1 MSDDYLMKSKK
12 KKLFMHKKSNYLCI
26 YDCLFFDT
34 MFLRYLSEL
43 LKIKH
48 TFSHGRI
55 IEED

>member
-12 KKLFMHKKSNYLCI
+12 KKPFMHKKSNYLCI
-26 YDCLFFDT
+26 YDCLFFDI
-34 MFLRYLSEL
+34 MVLRYLSEL

>member
-1 MSDDYLMKSKK
+1 
-12 KKLFMHKKSNYLCI
+12 MHKKSNYLCI

-48 TFSHGRI
+48 AFSHGRI